1 MLVAYGSLP
10 IMGLPG
16 SKKEAR
22 VTLLTVGLLDNGGM
36 FIA

>member
-1 MLVAYGSLP
+1 MLP

-22 VTLLTVGLLDNGGM
+22 VTLLTVRLLDTDGM
-36 FIA
+36 CIA